1 MGFFRKKTEEEN
13 QKKETLKQDKREA
26 LMNKADAMMQ
36 SKGFTLKYYG
46 GHPMYSR
53 ESLVNVL
60 VDETKITVKSSKFT
74 STGELFSISLEDVLK
89 VHIEKEE
96 EVIRRYTATRIALFG
111 PFALAMKKK
120 KVNKKEYLVIECKDF
135 IATFD
140 SNQTLCK
147 YIYMKI
153 NQCEK
158 NNSKKSSQVDNLEQI
173 KKLKELLD
181 MCAITQEEFDMKKKE
196 LLGL

>member
-1 MGFFRKKTEEEN
+1 MVFFRKKTEEEN

-89 VHIEKEE
+89 VHIEKED

-153 NQCEK
+153 NQLEK